1 MSLSRPI
8 KIGLSPRFQHHFP
21 TDFGVKNK
29 VIQYLEQSISHWVT
43 ETGALSFMIPSVSEA
58 SLLQP
63 EAIDPNDYARELD
76 ALILQGGADVGT
88 DLVRDRFELD
98 LIKAFHST
106 GKPILGVCRGLQLL
120 NVYFGGTLIAD
131 IATARPEAIAHF
143 KPDLY
148 DGYTHEI
155 EIQEG
160 GVLGFIFGPEHKTS
174 NVVSIHHQAVDVL
187 GANLHVEA
195 LSKTDGIIE
204 AFSHKGDAFVLGV
217 QWHPEFHYS
226 HPASALPSREIIV
239 ALIEAARARR
249 RARKPRPFVRKS
261 KHLDVAQSETLT
273 LGVEIELQLIDPV
286 NFDLKPAA
294 IEILNRVERKTPKI
308 KSEIFQSMIEIETG
322 VCRTAVDAQTDL
334 TETIAILK
342 KACEKSEVL
351 LSGSGTH
358 PFASYLER
366 ILSPGDRY
374 SQLIERNQW
383 IARRLVI
390 FGLHVHVGMPNPDAI
405 IKVMNAYMN
414 YAPLLL
420 GLSASSPFWHRDDT
434 GLASS
439 RSTFF
444 ESTPTGGH
452 PVIVD
457 SWGEYEDLYFK
468 MLDSGSV
475 TSPKDLWWDI
485 RPSPQYGTL
494 EIRTCDVM
502 PTLEENIA
510 LVALIHSMG
519 AYFLENMKAGVQN
532 PTPTDWQYR
541 ENKWRA
547 TRHGLD
553 FDFVLNDWG
562 EARPA
567 KEIITELLEKVSD
580 APIPT
585 GKSGETVPAREIYA
599 DAFLRL
605 RQMAAEGPPSLRQ
618 RRVFQENGTLESV
631 VAASCHEFAEGL
643 S

>member
-1 MSLSRPI
+1 M

-63 EAIDPNDYARELD
+63 EAIDPNAYARELD

-88 DLVRDRFELD
+88 DLIRDRFELD

-120 NVYFGGTLIAD
+120 NVYFGGTLISD
-131 IATARPEAIAHF
+131 IATARPDAIEHF
-143 KPDLY
+143 KSDLY
-148 DGYTHEI
+148 DSYTHEI

-160 GVLGFIFGPEHKTS
+160 GVLGFIYGPEHKTS
-174 NVVSIHHQAVDVL
+174 SVVSIHHQAVDAL
-187 GANLHVEA
+187 GANLHIEA
-195 LSKTDGIIE
+195 VSKPDGIIE

-217 QWHPEFHYS
+217 QWHPEFHYY
-226 HPASALPSREIIV
+226 HPAQALPSREIIV

-261 KHLDVAQSETLT
+261 QHLEVAQSETLT
-273 LGVEIELQLIDPV
+273 LGVEIELQLIDPS
-286 NFDLKPAA
+286 NFDLKGSA
-294 IEILNRVERKTPKI
+294 IEILSRVERKTPKI

-322 VCRTAVDAQTDL
+322 VCRTAIEAQSDL
-334 TETIAILK
+334 LDTIGILK
-342 KACEKSEVL
+342 KACQKSDVL

-358 PFASYLER
+358 PFASYLDR
-366 ILSPGDRY
+366 VVSPGDRY

-405 IKVMNAYMN
+405 IQVMNAYMN

-452 PVIVD
+452 PIIVD

-494 EIRTCDVM
+494 EIRACDVM

-510 LVALIHSMG
+510 LVSLIHSMG
-519 AYFLENMKAGVQN
+519 SYFLENRKAGIQN

-562 EARPA
+562 ETRPA
-567 KEIITELLEKVSD
+567 KEMIEELLEKVSD
-580 APIPT
+580 APIPIDS
-585 GKSGETVPAREIYA
+585 SGRTVPAKEIYA
-599 DAFLRL
+599 EAFICLRKL
-605 RQMAAEGPPSLRQ
+605 LADGPPSVRQ
-618 RRVFQENGTLESV
+618 RRVFQETGSLEKV
-631 VAASCHEFAEGL
+631 VAASCREFSGDPNW
-643 S
+643 